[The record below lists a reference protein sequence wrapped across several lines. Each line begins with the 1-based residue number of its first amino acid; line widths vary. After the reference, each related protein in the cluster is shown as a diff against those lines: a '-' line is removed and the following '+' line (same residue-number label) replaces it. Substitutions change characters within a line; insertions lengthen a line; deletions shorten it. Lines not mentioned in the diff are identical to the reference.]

1 MNAKKVSVGEVG
13 GTLQIQASKVLHQ
26 FTLLSLISKKSL
38 IFWAEFFAAF
48 WHSLRMLKVFW
59 IANPLYIYDKSG
71 EGARL
76 HGGRWN
82 AVGTPVLY
90 TAEKNI
96 SYAYNV

>member
-38 IFWAEFFAAF
+38 I
-48 WHSLRMLKVFW
+48 W